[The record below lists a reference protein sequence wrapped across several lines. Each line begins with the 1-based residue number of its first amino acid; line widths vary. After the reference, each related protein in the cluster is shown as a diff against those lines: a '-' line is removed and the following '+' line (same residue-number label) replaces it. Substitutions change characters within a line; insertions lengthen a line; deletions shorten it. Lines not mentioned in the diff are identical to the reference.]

1 MKSLSLVQLC
11 ERMDC
16 SLPGSSIHG
25 ILQARSGMGCH
36 ALLQGIFLTQGSN
49 QRLLSLLL
57 WQAGFSTAITT
68 WEPINVYIICHFL
81 ETFIERS
88 KSFPSLPYPLN
99 SLPPTH
105 ELSSQMLI
113 PSLGGELPI
122 FSSHHHSCFKM
133 QRIYPLSKTNH
144 SPPYPERKGNGRHTK
159 RVDKFV
165 YACCRH
171 GGFFFPPPW
180 NNLKF
185 L

>member
-1 MKSLSLVQLC
+1 
-11 ERMDC
+11 
-16 SLPGSSIHG
+16 
-25 ILQARSGMGCH
+25 MGCH

-99 SLPPTH
+99 SLQPTH

-133 QRIYPLSKTNH
+133 QRIYPLSKTITAH
-144 SPPYPERKGNGRHTK
+144 LIQRGREMEGILKELTSLFMPAAGMVDFFSPH
-159 RVDKFV
+159 
-165 YACCRH
+165 H
-171 GGFFFPPPW
+171 GTT
-180 NNLKF
+180 
-185 L
+185 